1 MASLPG
7 EPAQVVVM
15 RAEPEALDGR
25 PPIAPGTW
33 TPLGVEIDEP
43 EPDSD
48 HEQGAAAPSGGTGS
62 HAGTGTAGHITL
74 EDLTE
79 RG

>member
-1 MASLPG
+1 
-7 EPAQVVVM
+7 M

-33 TPLGVEIDEP
+33 TPLGVELDEHESDQ
-43 EPDSD
+43 EPGD
-48 HEQGAAAPSGGTGS
+48 GVVT
-62 HAGTGTAGHITL
+62 GTGTVSGSGTTDHLTL

>member
-1 MASLPG
+1 
-7 EPAQVVVM
+7 M

-25 PPIAPGTW
+25 PPCAPGTW
-33 TPLGVEIDEP
+33 TPTDVEIDEP
-43 EPDSD
+43 CEPG
-48 HEQGAAAPSGGTGS
+48 EAVVAGTGS
-62 HAGTGTAGHITL
+62 ADHITL

>member
-1 MASLPG
+1 MATLPG
-7 EPAQVVVM
+7 EPSQVVVM

-25 PPIAPGTW
+25 PPCAPGTW
-33 TPLGVEIDEP
+33 TPTGIELDEP
-43 EPDSD
+43 SEPGEPLD
-48 HEQGAAAPSGGTGS
+48 GV
-62 HAGTGTAGHITL
+62 TL